1 MADKTIAIK
10 LAPRLEAE
18 GRGFCDPGEPRNSA
32 VISAHSYGSEGY
44 LRVHPSG
51 FIQALIQ
58 SGALIEVSAGKRK
71 TTAEA
76 QARTTGRKKTAGRGR
91 RKPDQTGR
99 RKG

>member
-1 MADKTIAIK
+1 MADKTIAIR

-18 GRGFCDPGEPRNSA
+18 GRGFCDPGDLRNNA
-32 VISAHSYGSEGY
+32 VISARNYGSEGY

-58 SGALIEVSAGKRK
+58 SGALIKVSAEQRK
-71 TTAEA
+71 TTGEAEA
-76 QARTTGRKKTAGRGR
+76 RTPGRKKTAGRGR

-99 RKG
+99 REG